1 MEMSSRQVEMR
12 AWSSGERAGLKIDWS
27 RQHMRATYNHWRRKK
42 NKIVPGVLAKSPTK
56 AISNLGLLDNLQL
69 SLGY

>member
-1 MEMSSRQVEMR
+1 MQLTTIGVE
-12 AWSSGERAGLKIDWS
+12 
-27 RQHMRATYNHWRRKK
+27 KK

-56 AISNLGLLDNLQL
+56 AISNLGLLGNLQL